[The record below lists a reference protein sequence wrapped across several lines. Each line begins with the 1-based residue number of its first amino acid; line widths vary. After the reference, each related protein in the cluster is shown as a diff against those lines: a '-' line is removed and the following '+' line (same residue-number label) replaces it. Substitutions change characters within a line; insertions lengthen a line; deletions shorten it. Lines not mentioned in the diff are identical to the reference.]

1 LTSVKVEPRLRRH
14 DFVKCTGVSLEH
26 LTISQGGEIM
36 KIQRVREIARER
48 GLQPGKA
55 EKEELIKAIQRQEGN
70 FDCFATAYDGM
81 CDQTGCRWREDC
93 FAAARS
99 AKNS

>member
-1 LTSVKVEPRLRRH
+1 
-14 DFVKCTGVSLEH
+14 
-26 LTISQGGEIM
+26 M

-48 GLQPGKA
+48 GLDPGKA
-55 EKEELIKAIQRQEGN
+55 ERVELIKAIQRQEGN
-70 FDCFATAYDGM
+70 FDCFASAYAGL

-99 AKNS
+99 GGHS

>member
-1 LTSVKVEPRLRRH
+1 
-14 DFVKCTGVSLEH
+14 
-26 LTISQGGEIM
+26 M
-36 KIQRVREIARER
+36 KIQRIREIAREH

-70 FDCFATAYDGM
+70 FDCFATACDGM
-81 CDQTGCRWREDC
+81 CDQTGCLWREDC

>member
-1 LTSVKVEPRLRRH
+1 
-14 DFVKCTGVSLEH
+14 
-26 LTISQGGEIM
+26 M

-70 FDCFATAYDGM
+70 FDCFATAFDGM
-81 CDQTGCRWREDC
+81 CDQTGCQWREDC